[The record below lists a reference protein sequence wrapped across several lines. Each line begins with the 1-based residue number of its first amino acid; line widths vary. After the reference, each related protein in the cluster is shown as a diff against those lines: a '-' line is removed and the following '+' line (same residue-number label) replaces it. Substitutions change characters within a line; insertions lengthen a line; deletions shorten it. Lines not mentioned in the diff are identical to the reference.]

1 MHSVTATLNIFFNVG
16 TLICF
21 LKLRIIGLG
30 TSFLPRNNQEM
41 AYWLLLFTK
50 AHCAVV
56 ASGWEIY
63 TAKQTD
69 DYNEIDMYIL
79 QLGYS
84 KQKAPS
90 IRKHYNYR
98 R

>member
-1 MHSVTATLNIFFNVG
+1 MHSVTATLNIFFNFS

-21 LKLRIIGLG
+21 LKLRIIGLW
-30 TSFLPRNNQEM
+30 TSFLPANNQKM

-56 ASGWEIY
+56 ATGWEIY
-63 TAKQTD
+63 TVKQTD
-69 DYNEIDMYIL
+69 DYSETDMYIL

-84 KQKAPS
+84 
-90 IRKHYNYR
+90 
-98 R
+98 